1 MSVLILCRTVTFE
14 VIGLNS
20 ATAHCFSLV
29 YSSPAFPDEGL
40 SGDLQRYLMPLSV
53 S

>member
-14 VIGLNS
+14 VIGL
-20 ATAHCFSLV
+20 TLPLFTVFSLV